1 MCTVICDLPCTCIS
15 ECNHDMHGGDLFFY
29 LSKSRKVSIDHE
41 LRSEVIR
48 IQFRCPHRTS
58 SLSFLLSAPG
68 QDLGVQLVL
77 GLGSDAHSLF
87 CAEFMM
93 SSSGLSEPY
102 GGCVF
107 PRSQGRV
114 LVATNSPPGASFGVA
129 VDVCH

>member
-58 SLSFLLSAPG
+58 SLSFLLYHPAASCRAIIAGVIACLPRQHHQVKRELGIREVKCLGQGSTAGKKPSMDLNPG
-68 QDLGVQLVL
+68 SSR
-77 GLGSDAHSLF
+77 SD
-87 CAEFMM
+87 
-93 SSSGLSEPY
+93 P
-102 GGCVF
+102 
-107 PRSQGRV
+107 
-114 LVATNSPPGASFGVA
+114 SFS
-129 VDVCH
+129 DFY